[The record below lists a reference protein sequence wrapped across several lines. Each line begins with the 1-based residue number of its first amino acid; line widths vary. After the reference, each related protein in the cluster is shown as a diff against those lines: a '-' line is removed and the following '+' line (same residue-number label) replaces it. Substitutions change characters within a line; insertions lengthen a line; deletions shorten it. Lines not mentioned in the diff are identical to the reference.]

1 VEDCVEK
8 NEGIYN
14 QISLQDAKKQ
24 AKIYAVDRASL
35 QGYLASIIA
44 YSSNNTSY
52 LD

>member
-1 VEDCVEK
+1 MCSNSVEDCVEK

-35 QGYLASIIA
+35 Q
-44 YSSNNTSY
+44 SSGTIS
-52 LD
+52 LVGL